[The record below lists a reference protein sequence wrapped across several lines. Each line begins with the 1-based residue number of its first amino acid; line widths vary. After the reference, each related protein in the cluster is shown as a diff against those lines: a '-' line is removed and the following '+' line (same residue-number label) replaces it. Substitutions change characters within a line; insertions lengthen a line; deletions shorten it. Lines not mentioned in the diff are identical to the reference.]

1 MSVRVS
7 SRKRKSVNYCDD
19 EDIEDKTVTEDV
31 RKQTKHKRVK
41 KSIETVMES
50 EENEEPTEKQTKH
63 KKVRKSAAKV
73 RESKENKEPTENKVK
88 QLEKL
93 TKPKKTK
100 KSEEVSDITAEMGSK
115 IVMSLP
121 KLLRA
126 TVVNRP
132 SKVVKSPYM
141 ADIIIEGK
149 SLSDNTKTL
158 TLFYIRLPNII
169 L

>member
-1 MSVRVS
+1 MSLRVS
-7 SRKRKSVNYCDD
+7 SRKRKNVNYCDD
-19 EDIEDKTVTEDV
+19 EDIEVRTVTEDV
-31 RKQTKHKRVK
+31 RKQTKHKRVR

-50 EENEEPTEKQTKH
+50 EENEEPTEKQTKQ
-63 KKVRKSAAKV
+63 KRKSAEKV
-73 RESKENKEPTENKVK
+73 RESKENKKPTENEVK

-93 TKPKKTK
+93 SKPKKTK
-100 KSEEVSDITAEMGSK
+100 KSEEVSNITAEMGSK

-158 TLFYIRLPNII
+158 MLFGI